1 MTEHKHTEQRDSEH
15 SITEHSQFG
24 LLKSRRFLPYFMT
37 QALGAFNDNVYKNAL
52 LLFVAFGTFTT
63 MSGDNGL
70 DKNLINNLAAGLF
83 ILPFFIFSPLAGQ
96 FADKYEKSQLIRKI
110 KLFEIGVM
118 ALACVA
124 IWQESIAMMILL
136 LFAMGTQ
143 SAFFG
148 PVKFSIL
155 PQHLRSDELVGGNA
169 LVETGTFL
177 AILLGTILAG
187 YLVDATEAKV
197 TVSVCIV
204 LFAVLGYLA
213 CRKIPKGEAP
223 SPELKINWN
232 PWSELAS
239 VWKRTLANRALYLA
253 IMANSWFWFMGV
265 SYLTQFPNF
274 VNDVLLGDEQVATLL
289 LAIFSIGIALGS
301 LLCERLSG
309 HKVEL
314 GIVPIGSLGM
324 SIFGIDLFFA
334 VPDVSIET
342 TGAMTFVSDVNNWRL
357 MIDLMLIALSAGLFV
372 VPLNALIQQRSD
384 EKERAQVI
392 AASNVFGAL
401 FMVASSII
409 AIVFL
414 SVFELTIPEYF
425 CVLAIM
431 NLVVAGYIYA
441 QVPEFVLRFFI
452 WMLSHTIYRVR
463 HKNLTNLP
471 DEGAAVLVA
480 NHVSFVDAL
489 LIAGAC
495 RRPLRFVMDKPIYE
509 SKGLHWFFKMAK
521 TIPITSEKRDP
532 EAYQSALDQISEA
545 LANDEVVCIFPEGRL
560 TRDGEIDTFRR
571 GIELIIERN
580 PVPVLPIALRGLW
593 GSFFS
598 HGNGPAL
605 VSKPKRFWS
614 KVDIWAGELVP
625 ADQVTAPLLE
635 SKVKELR
642 GNAV

>member
-1 MTEHKHTEQRDSEH
+1 MTDHNSSNMSTQESDEQG
-15 SITEHSQFG
+15 QFA
-24 LLKSRRFLPYFMT
+24 LLKKRRFLPYFLT

-52 LLFVAFGTFTT
+52 LLFVAFGTFSSMTSDG
-63 MSGDNGL
+63 SGM

-118 ALACVA
+118 ALACFA
-124 IWQESIAMMILL
+124 IWQESIMGMILL

-187 YLVDATEAKV
+187 YLVDATDAKV
-197 TVSVCIV
+197 TVSISVMV
-204 LFAVLGYLA
+204 FAVLGYLA
-213 CRKIPKGEAP
+213 CRSIPKGEAP

-232 PWSELAS
+232 PATELID
-239 VWKRTLANRALYLA
+239 VWKRTLDNRSVYLS
-253 IMANSWFWFMGV
+253 IMAISWFWFMGA

-274 VNDVLLGDEQVATLL
+274 AKDVLQGNAQVVTLL
-289 LAIFSIGIALGS
+289 LTLFSIGIALGS

-309 HKVEL
+309 RKIEL

-324 SIFGIDLFFA
+324 SVFGIDLFFA
-334 VPDVSIET
+334 VPET
-342 TGAMTFVSDVNNWRL
+342 TVADIGAVAFIQNPDNWRL
-357 MIDLMLIALSAGLFV
+357 MADLLLLSISSGLFI
-372 VPLNALIQQRSD
+372 VPLNALIQERSD

-401 FMVASSII
+401 FMVASALF
-409 AIVFL
+409 AILFL
-414 SVFELTIPEYF
+414 SVLELTIPEYF

-441 QVPEFVLRFFI
+441 QVPEFVLRFYI
-452 WMLSHTIYRVR
+452 WMLSHTMYRVN
-463 HKNLTNLP
+463 HKNLENLP
-471 DEGAAVLVA
+471 DEGAAVIVA

-509 SKGLHWFFKMAK
+509 SKGLNWFFKLAK
-521 TIPITSEKRDP
+521 TIPITSERRDP
-532 EAYQSALDQISEA
+532 EAYQAAMNQVSDA
-545 LANDEVVCIFPEGRL
+545 LANGEVVCIFPEGRL

-580 PVPVLPIALRGLW
+580 PVPVLPVALRGLW

-598 HGNGPAL
+598 HGNGAAL
-605 VSKPKRFWS
+605 ASPPKRFWS
-614 KVDIWAGELVP
+614 KVDIWAGDLV
-625 ADQVTAPLLE
+625 AAEQVSAPLLE
-635 SKVKELR
+635 SKVKDLR
-642 GNAV
+642 GDLA

>member
-1 MTEHKHTEQRDSEH
+1 MTEHKNTEQRNTEH

-63 MSGDNGL
+63 MSGDDGL

-197 TVSVCIV
+197 TVSVSIV

-274 VNDVLLGDEQVATLL
+274 VNDVLLGDEQVATL
-289 LAIFSIGIALGS
+289 
-301 LLCERLSG
+301 
-309 HKVEL
+309 
-314 GIVPIGSLGM
+314 
-324 SIFGIDLFFA
+324 
-334 VPDVSIET
+334 
-342 TGAMTFVSDVNNWRL
+342 
-357 MIDLMLIALSAGLFV
+357 
-372 VPLNALIQQRSD
+372 
-384 EKERAQVI
+384 
-392 AASNVFGAL
+392 
-401 FMVASSII
+401 
-409 AIVFL
+409 
-414 SVFELTIPEYF
+414 
-425 CVLAIM
+425 
-431 NLVVAGYIYA
+431 
-441 QVPEFVLRFFI
+441 
-452 WMLSHTIYRVR
+452 
-463 HKNLTNLP
+463 
-471 DEGAAVLVA
+471 
-480 NHVSFVDAL
+480 
-489 LIAGAC
+489 
-495 RRPLRFVMDKPIYE
+495 
-509 SKGLHWFFKMAK
+509 
-521 TIPITSEKRDP
+521 
-532 EAYQSALDQISEA
+532 
-545 LANDEVVCIFPEGRL
+545 
-560 TRDGEIDTFRR
+560 
-571 GIELIIERN
+571 
-580 PVPVLPIALRGLW
+580 
-593 GSFFS
+593 
-598 HGNGPAL
+598 
-605 VSKPKRFWS
+605 
-614 KVDIWAGELVP
+614 
-625 ADQVTAPLLE
+625 
-635 SKVKELR
+635 
-642 GNAV
+642 